1 RELGTLGAA
10 MAAAVAGGV
19 YADLAEAARH
29 MVKIGARYEP
39 DPAASAVYRRKY
51 ATYRKVEAAL
61 AGVWKEL

>member
-1 RELGTLGAA
+1 

-29 MVKIGARYEP
+29 MVKTGARYEP

-51 ATYRKVEAAL
+51 ASYRKVEAAL